1 VDGLVGNLL
10 AWLLAL
16 YTYVL
21 IARIILDF
29 VVGFAGQRGPSGTTM
44 VRVYGILYDL
54 TEPVLRPFRRLIPP
68 LRVGVAALDLSPI
81 IVFALLWVLRSFA
94 ASLPF

>member
-1 VDGLVGNLL
+1 VVGILL
-10 AWLLAL
+10 FRLLQL
-16 YTYVL
+16 YQFVL

-29 VVGFAGQRGPSGTTM
+29 VVGMSGQRGPSGTAM
-44 VRVYGILYDL
+44 VRAYGILYDL

-81 IVFALLWVLRSFA
+81 IVFALIWVLQGVAVR
-94 ASLPF
+94 LPF

>member
-1 VDGLVGNLL
+1 VNLVGGLL
-10 AWLLAL
+10 FRLLQL
-16 YTYVL
+16 YQFVL

-29 VVGFAGQRGPSGTTM
+29 VVGMTGQRGPSGATM
-44 VRVYGILYDL
+44 VRAYGILYDL

-81 IVFALLWVLRSFA
+81 IVFALIWVLQGVAVR
-94 ASLPF
+94 LPF

>member
-1 VDGLVGNLL
+1 VVGNLL
-10 AWLLAL
+10 SALLGL
-16 YTYVL
+16 YTLIL
-21 IARIILDF
+21 IARIVLDF

-81 IVFALLWVLRSFA
+81 IVFALLWVLRAFA
-94 ASLPF
+94 ATLQF